1 MRYQLLG
8 NSGLRVSELC
18 LGTMTFGDVLG
29 WGADF
34 DESRRMFETYLAA
47 GGNFIDTAN
56 NYTMGTSEGFL
67 GDLIGPHRERLVVAT
82 KATMA
87 PARDDPNAGGNHRKN
102 IVQTVETSLTRL
114 KTSYLDLLWIHAW
127 DAITPI
133 EELMRTL
140 DDLVRQGKVLYVGI
154 SNTPAWVIAQANTI
168 ASLRGW
174 TPFAGIQVEY
184 NLAERTPEREMLP
197 MARALG
203 LGVTAWSPLAAGLLT
218 GKYRE
223 RANGTDD
230 ASPKRGDATVVPH
243 HHERTLAIADGV
255 VDVAE
260 EIGCPP
266 AQVALAWVRQQGAI
280 PVLGGRNAA
289 QIAGNID
296 SLEITLSAEQL
307 ARLDEATAIVHGY
320 PTDFLARDGVRG
332 SVYGGMRGQIKDPR
346 LA

>member
-34 DESRRMFETYLAA
+34 DESRRMFETFLEA
-47 GGNFIDTAN
+47 GGNFVDTAN
-56 NYTMGTSEGFL
+56 NYTLGTSEAFL
-67 GDLIGPHRERLVVAT
+67 GELIGPHRDRLVVAT
-82 KATMA
+82 KATMTT
-87 PARDDPNAGGNHRKN
+87 ARDDPNAGGNQRKN
-102 IVQTVETSLTRL
+102 IVQTVDRSLERL

-127 DAITPI
+127 DGITPV

-154 SNTPAWVIAQANTI
+154 SNTPAWVVSQANTI

-174 TPFAGIQVEY
+174 TPFVGIQVEY

-197 MARALG
+197 MAKALG

-218 GKYRE
+218 GKYRQQNDE
-223 RANGTDD
+223 SG
-230 ASPKRGDATVVPH
+230 PKRGDATTVPH
-243 HHERTLAIADGV
+243 LHERTLGIADRV

-280 PVLGGRNAA
+280 PVLGGRNHQ
-289 QIAGNID
+289 QIVGNIE
-296 SLEITLSAEQL
+296 SLDVTLSAAQL
-307 ARLDEATAIVHGY
+307 ARLDEASAIVHGY

-332 SVYGGMRGQIKDPR
+332 SVYGGMRDRIDDPR
-346 LA
+346 LG

>member
-18 LGTMTFGDVLG
+18 LGTMTFGDALG

-34 DESRRMFETYLAA
+34 DESRRMFETFLEA
-47 GGNFIDTAN
+47 GGNFVDTAN
-56 NYTMGTSEGFL
+56 NYTLGTSEQFVGE
-67 GDLIGPHRERLVVAT
+67 LIGPHRDRLVVAT
-82 KATMA
+82 KATMTT
-87 PARDDPNAGGNHRKN
+87 ARDDPNAGGNHRKN
-102 IVQTVETSLTRL
+102 IVQTVETSLKRL
-114 KTSYLDLLWIHAW
+114 KTEYLDLLWIHAW
-127 DAITPI
+127 DAITPV

-140 DDLVRQGKVLYVGI
+140 DDLVRQGKVLYVGV
-154 SNTPAWVIAQANTI
+154 SNAPAWVVAQANTI

-174 TPFAGIQVEY
+174 TPFSGIQVEY
-184 NLAERTPEREMLP
+184 SLAERTPERDLLP

-218 GKYRE
+218 GKYRQQHAGRGPKRADAGPVPLMSE
-223 RANGTDD
+223 RAL
-230 ASPKRGDATVVPH
+230 
-243 HHERTLAIADGV
+243 EIADRV

-266 AQVALAWVRQQGAI
+266 AQVALAWVRQQGVI
-280 PVLGGRNAA
+280 PVLGGRNQA

-296 SLEITLSAEQL
+296 SLNVTLSEAQL

-320 PTDFLARDGVRG
+320 PSDFLAREGVRG
-332 SVYGGMRGQIKDPR
+332 SVYGGMRDRIDAPGLR
-346 LA
+346 

>member
-1 MRYQLLG
+1 MRYQTLG

-34 DESRRMFETYLAA
+34 EESRAMFETFLEA
-47 GGNFIDTAN
+47 GGNFVDTAN
-56 NYTMGTSEGFL
+56 NYTMGTSEQFL
-67 GDLIGPHRERLVVAT
+67 GDLLGPHRERLVVAT
-82 KATMA
+82 KATMTA
-87 PARDDPNAGGNHRKN
+87 VRDDPNAGGNHRKN
-102 IVQTVETSLTRL
+102 IVQTVETSLKRL
-114 KTSYLDLLWIHAW
+114 QTEYLDLLWIHAW

-154 SNTPAWVIAQANTI
+154 SNTPAWLVAQANTI
-168 ASLRGW
+168 AGLRGW

-197 MARALG
+197 IARALG

-218 GKYRE
+218 GKYRQ
-223 RANGTDD
+223 AQADGG
-230 ASPKRGDATVVPH
+230 PMRGDAMAVPH
-243 HHERTLAIADGV
+243 FHERTLAIADRV

-280 PVLGGRNAA
+280 PVLGGRNRS
-289 QIAGNID
+289 QIAGNIG
-296 SLEITLSAEQL
+296 SLEVTLSPEQL

-332 SVYGGMRGQIKDPR
+332 SIYGGMRGQIDDPR

>member
-34 DESRRMFETYLAA
+34 AESQRMFETYLAA
-47 GGNFIDTAN
+47 GGNFVDTAN
-56 NYTMGTSEGFL
+56 NYTMGTSEQFL
-67 GDLIGPHRERLVVAT
+67 GDLIGPHRDRLVVAT
-82 KATMA
+82 KATMT
-87 PARDDPNAGGNHRKN
+87 PVRDDPNAGGNHRKN
-102 IVQTVETSLTRL
+102 IVQTVETSLRRM
-114 KTSYLDLLWIHAW
+114 KTEYLDLLWIHAW
-127 DAITPI
+127 DGITPI

-154 SNTPAWVIAQANTI
+154 SNTPAWVISQANTI

-174 TPFAGIQVEY
+174 TPFVGIQVEY

-197 MARALG
+197 MAKALG

-218 GKYRE
+218 GKYRQQQ
-223 RANGTDD
+223 ADGG
-230 ASPKRGDATVVPH
+230 PKRGDATVVPH
-243 HHERTLAIADGV
+243 FHERTLSIADHV

-266 AQVALAWVRQQGAI
+266 AQVALAWVRQKGAI
-280 PVLGGRNAA
+280 PVLGGRNQA
-289 QIAGNID
+289 QIAGNLE
-296 SLEITLSAEQL
+296 SLGVTLSPEQL
-307 ARLDEATAIVHGY
+307 ARLDDATAIVHGY

-332 SVYGGMRGQIKDPR
+332 SVYGGMRGQIDDAR
-346 LA
+346 LS

>member
-8 NSGLRVSELC
+8 TSGLRVSELC

-34 DESRRMFETYLAA
+34 DESRRMFDTFLEA
-47 GGNFIDTAN
+47 GGNFVDTAN
-56 NYTMGTSEGFL
+56 NYTLGTSEQFL
-67 GDLIGPHRERLVVAT
+67 GELIGPHRDRLVVAT
-82 KATMA
+82 KATMTA
-87 PARDDPNAGGNHRKN
+87 SRDDPNAGGNHRKN
-102 IVQTVETSLTRL
+102 IVQTVETSLKRL
-114 KTSYLDLLWIHAW
+114 KTDYLDLLWIHAW
-127 DAITPI
+127 DAITPV

-154 SNTPAWVIAQANTI
+154 SNTPAWVVAQANTI

-184 NLAERTPEREMLP
+184 SLAERTPEREMLP
-197 MARALG
+197 MAKALG

-218 GKYRE
+218 GKYRQQN
-223 RANGTDD
+223 ADGG
-230 ASPKRGDATVVPH
+230 PKRADAGSVPLMS
-243 HHERTLAIADGV
+243 ERSLEIADRV

-280 PVLGGRNAA
+280 PVLGGRNQS
-289 QIAGNID
+289 QIAGNIA
-296 SLEITLSAEQL
+296 SLDVTLSAEHL

-320 PTDFLARDGVRG
+320 PTDFLGREGVQG
-332 SVYGGMRGQIKDPR
+332 SVYGGMRDRIDAPGLR
-346 LA
+346 